1 MIDECRNRENC
12 CWLKRYGEFHC
23 SGYSVWRVGQ
33 GQNIIPLQW
42 LQCMESSVG
51 IEHYSIV
58 VATMYGEL
66 VGIEHYSIVVATM
79 YGELGR
85 DRTLF
90 HCSGYNV
97 WRVGQGQNIVPLQW
111 LQCAYSIL
119 KSAKDYFNVQGDKR
133 TPSTLPTTC
142 RETSTP
148 QARYLLWST
157 VKLSYYNQIT
167 QTESESPWRHTGQ
180 LCMSIH
186 ETITCTSQFH
196 RNTI

>member
-1 MIDECRNRENC
+1 MQKPGKLLLACTIKGMESSIVVATV
-12 CWLKRYGEFHC
+12 YGELGRDRTLFHC
-23 SGYSVWRVGQ
+23 SGYNVWRV
-33 GQNIIPLQW
+33 
-42 LQCMESSVG
+42 
-51 IEHYSIV
+51 
-58 VATMYGEL
+58 
-66 VGIEHYSIVVATM
+66 
-79 YGELGR
+79 GR

-97 WRVGQGQNIVPLQW
+97 WRVGQGQNIIPLQW

-119 KSAKDYFNVQGDKR
+119 KSAKDYFNVQGDKH

-167 QTESESPWRHTGQ
+167 QTESESPWRRTGQ